1 VILLDTSAWVE
12 YLRKT
17 GSPEAIG
24 VRELLAADAPIATC
38 DPVRMEVLAGARD
51 EQHLGQLRQLLAG
64 AQTLPTTPGDYE
76 AAAAYARACRAQGV
90 MVRRTLDCLIAAVA
104 IAHGLPVLHRDRD
117 FDKVA
122 AVAPL
127 AIHVP

>member
-12 YLRKT
+12 YLRQT
-17 GSPEAIG
+17 GSPQAIG

-51 EQHLGQLRQLLAG
+51 EDHLGQLRRLLAG
-64 AQTLPTTPGDYE
+64 AQTLPTMPADYE
-76 AAAAYARACRAQGV
+76 AAAAYARACRAQGAA
-90 MVRRTLDCLIAAVA
+90 VRRTVDCLIAAVA

-117 FDKVA
+117 FDKIA

-127 AIHVP
+127 ALHAP

>member
-1 VILLDTSAWVE
+1 MLDTSAWVE
-12 YLRKT
+12 YLRQT
-17 GSPEAIG
+17 GSPQAIR
-24 VRELLAADAPIATC
+24 VRELLAAEVPIATC

-51 EQHLGQLRQLLAG
+51 DHHLGQLRRLLAG
-64 AQTLPTTPGDYE
+64 AQTFPTTPGDYE

-90 MVRRTLDCLIAAVA
+90 AVRRTLDCLIAAVA

-117 FDKVA
+117 FDELA

-127 AIHVP
+127 ALHTP